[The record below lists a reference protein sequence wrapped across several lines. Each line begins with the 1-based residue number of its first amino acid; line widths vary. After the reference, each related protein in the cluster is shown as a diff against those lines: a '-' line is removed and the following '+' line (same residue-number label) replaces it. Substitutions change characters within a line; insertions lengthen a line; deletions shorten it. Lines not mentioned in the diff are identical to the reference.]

1 MKEPSRAPRP
11 VLDPLVLDR
20 DADRY
25 RRGRRTLGD
34 LCLHYGVVGD
44 GALHTAEVDVAARLD
59 VLARLGERYAYLG
72 DRDPEQLLWRADHD
86 MYLRRAGHPERGR
99 RVFLPD
105 GVAPFEV

>member
-1 MKEPSRAPRP
+1 LLTISVGRSELAPW
-11 VLDPLVLDR
+11 
-20 DADRY
+20 
-25 RRGRRTLGD
+25 
-34 LCLHYGVVGD
+34 
-44 GALHTAEVDVAARLD
+44 E
-59 VLARLGERYAYLG
+59 